1 MTVIALFRHGPTEWN
16 ETGIVQGRSDIPLSE
31 NGRIK
36 VGSWIVPANV
46 ANFDWVSSPLS
57 RAMETAQILTG
68 RTEPTDDRLVEMDWS
83 EWEGMSLPDLRARL
97 GNLMMAWEADGLDFC
112 APSGESPREVQQ
124 RLRPFLAERAALRR
138 NTAVVCHKGVIRAL
152 YAMSVS
158 WDMTDKAPDKLHDDC
173 AHLFV
178 LSPDGSPTPH
188 RLNLS
193 LIEKEE

>member
-31 NGRIK
+31 NGRAK
-36 VGSWIVPANV
+36 GGSGSVPADM

-57 RAMETAQILTG
+57 RAMETARILTG

-83 EWEGMSLPDLRARL
+83 EGAGMTLADLRARL
-97 GNLMMAWEADGLDFC
+97 GNLMMAWEADGLDFR
-112 APSGESPREVQQ
+112 APDGESPREVQA
-124 RLRPFLAERAALRR
+124 RLRPFLAERAAVGR

-193 LIEKEE
+193 LIKKEE